1 MEKKDELDNG
11 EMKLT
16 FFFFATP
23 HSLQHL
29 SSLTRDPTQAI
40 TVEVPSSNYWTIRES
55 WNFRF
60 LSGI

>member
-1 MEKKDELDNG
+1 MEKKDELDVD

-29 SSLTRDPTQAI
+29 SSMTRDQTQAI
-40 TVEVPSSNYWTIRES
+40 TVKVTSSNYWTIRES
-55 WNFRF
+55 WNFHF